1 LSALTQLTYGE
12 LITRPGMEQTLRSIV
27 EECRAVAAAAGFT
40 LPTGIQEDVRE
51 IARSMERQRSSTAR
65 DVARGRRSEIDFIN
79 GYVVRRGDT
88 AGIPVP
94 VNRLLHSLVR
104 IKDDALP

>member
-1 LSALTQLTYGE
+1 
-12 LITRPGMEQTLRSIV
+12 V
-27 EECRAVAAAAGFT
+27 VDECRAVAAAAGFMV
-40 LPTGIQEDVRE
+40 PAGIWEDVRE
-51 IARSMERQRSSTAR
+51 ISRSMSHQRSSTAQ

-94 VNRLLHSLVR
+94 VNRLLYSLVR
-104 IKDDALP
+104 IKDDALL